1 MNCVGLFFLVSTL
14 DTSDSGYL
22 PSLSR
27 NQNGDKTLAP
37 LPTPGRFVDWPGAA
51 TVDRGARSATGL
63 LEPTTLRLREVMR
76 ANGGVLIGPTNTW
89 LLADLA
95 ASGVVRWRQIWV
107 KFPFWVFFGFLL
119 LCFLWF

>member
-37 LPTPGRFVDWPGAA
+37 LPTPGRFVDRPGAA

-76 ANGGVLIGPTNTW
+76 SNGGVLIGPTNTW

-95 ASGVVRWRQIWV
+95 ASGVVR
-107 KFPFWVFFGFLL
+107 
-119 LCFLWF
+119 